1 MYDTGQIDYDGDQ
14 GSGFGGMGGGIDPT
28 EMFKMFFGGGGG
40 MGGGFGGIGGGDDFG
55 FGGGRGGHSHGGNQ
69 KFSFRF
75 GW

>member
-40 MGGGFGGIGGGDDFG
+40 MGGMGDGVLQTTRCMQSLQFTSEE
-55 FGGGRGGHSHGGNQ
+55 RL
-69 KFSFRF
+69 
-75 GW
+75 